1 MAEEKETANLGL
13 PRDGKNRVSPSR
25 SETFYFI
32 LFRKEQSIIKNIEHD
47 VKDDVKARKSPDNSG
62 CSIVI

>member
-25 SETFYFI
+25 TETFYFI

-47 VKDDVKARKSPDNSG
+47 VKDDVKARK
-62 CSIVI
+62 